1 MTLHYSTENSYHYG
15 KHQHFLYN
23 PSSNKPAALAAY
35 LNITIHLKSIYEEGE
50 LDPVAT
56 CKDYLQVH
64 QEGGRQWRHPK
75 R

>member
-35 LNITIHLKSIYEEGE
+35 LNKTVNRERCTAAL
-50 LDPVAT
+50 P
-56 CKDYLQVH
+56 
-64 QEGGRQWRHPK
+64 
-75 R
+75 

>member
-35 LNITIHLKSIYEEGE
+35 LNTRFYLNQLVIQVQFHL
-50 LDPVAT
+50 
-56 CKDYLQVH
+56 H
-64 QEGGRQWRHPK
+64 QDCVVN
-75 R
+75 

>member
-35 LNITIHLKSIYEEGE
+35 LNSVNTCFL
-50 LDPVAT
+50 AT
-56 CKDYLQVH
+56 PCHSPYV
-64 QEGGRQWRHPK
+64 
-75 R
+75 

>member
-35 LNITIHLKSIYEEGE
+35 LNLE
-50 LDPVAT
+50 LDIDKTIGVLT
-56 CKDYLQVH
+56 
-64 QEGGRQWRHPK
+64 
-75 R
+75 